1 MNTSLQRSLGFGKG
15 KQSEEV
21 TVTSSALGLTVPSGA
36 NSCLVSITGAN
47 VRWRVDGVSPTASVG
62 HILQLNQ
69 YFEFFG
75 DEMKFVKFIAE
86 TGTAKVFV
94 TYYF

>member
-21 TVTSSALGLTVPSGA
+21 TVTTSIGLTVPTGA

-47 VRWRVDGVSPTASVG
+47 VRWRVDGVNPTTTVG
-62 HILQLNQ
+62 HILQINQ

-75 DEMKFVKFIAE
+75 DEMKYVRFIAE